1 MIDLPTGNTIAE
13 TAFLMG
19 DPARANMLAALM
31 GGMALTAGELAAQA
45 GVTPQT
51 ASGHLAR
58 LREGQLVAVECQG
71 RHRYFRL
78 ASPDVAR
85 ALEGLMALSGKA
97 AGSQPPRPR
106 GPRDAA
112 MRLARSC
119 YDHLAGRLGVAIADA
134 LTRRGF
140 VHLDDGIGRVSGDG
154 RGFLADLG
162 IDIDALSAAKRPLCR
177 TCLDW
182 SERRLHIS
190 GKLGAALLDRTV
202 ALGWLAR
209 VPKSR
214 TLRISGAGE
223 RGFAETFRC
232 EPVWRTTAP
241 HPHSAIP
248 GVGASSDLCKPIE
261 AERQAAL
268 LSG

>member
-19 DPARANMLAALM
+19 DPARANMLAALV
-31 GGMALTAGELAAQA
+31 GGAALTAGELAAHA
-45 GVTPQT
+45 GVIPQT
-51 ASGHLAR
+51 ASGHRAR
-58 LREGQLVAVECQG
+58 LTDGRLVAVERQG

-78 ASPDVAR
+78 ASSEVAR
-85 ALEGLMALSGKA
+85 ALDGLMALSGGA
-97 AGSQPPRPR
+97 ARPPSRPR

-134 LTRRGF
+134 LVRRGL
-140 VHLDDGIGRVSGDG
+140 VHFDDGIGLVSDEG
-154 RGFLADLG
+154 RRFLADLG
-162 IDIDALSAAKRPLCR
+162 IDSDALAGAERPLCR
-177 TCLDW
+177 ICLDW
-182 SERRLHIS
+182 SERRLHLS
-190 GKLGAALLDRTV
+190 GKLGAALLDRKLE
-202 ALGWLAR
+202 LGWLAR

-232 EPVWRTTAP
+232 EPVWRVVAP
-241 HPHSAIP
+241 QPPLAFAFAEPGNHFCFSA
-248 GVGASSDLCKPIE
+248 E
-261 AERQAAL
+261 AEPQEAL
-268 LSG
+268 RSG

>member
-1 MIDLPTGNTIAE
+1 MIDLPTGSTIAE

-31 GGMALTAGELAAQA
+31 SGTALTAGELAAHA

-51 ASGHLAR
+51 ASGHLTR
-58 LREGQLVAVECQG
+58 LTEGRLVTVERQG

-78 ASPDVAR
+78 ASPEVAR
-85 ALEGLMALSGKA
+85 ALEGLMALSGSSGMKP
-97 AGSQPPRPR
+97 SRPR

-134 LTRRGF
+134 LERRGF
-140 VHLDDGIGRVSGDG
+140 VDLDDGIGIVSGEG
-154 RGFLADLG
+154 RRFLCDFG
-162 IDIDALSAAKRPLCR
+162 IDVDALSGAKRPLCR

-182 SERRLHIS
+182 SERRPHLS
-190 GKLGAALLDRTV
+190 GRLGAAILERTV
-202 ALGWLAR
+202 ELGWLAR

-223 RGFAETFRC
+223 KGFAETFRC
-232 EPVWRTTAP
+232 EPVWLETASKSL
-241 HPHSAIP
+241 SAIAPAEP
-248 GVGASSDLCKPIE
+248 GNDVCAPARSN
-261 AERQAAL
+261 RRAAL